1 MTEAPKRIS
10 LPESEVHYL
19 TNREMEN
26 DVAYVR
32 ADIADGMLAAL
43 EWAVER
49 LDVDFGMTD
58 KEQKTTMQ
66 RLVETI
72 ETAKVDA
79 RTSRERLED
88 ELADLLGADPKAK
101 STVA

>member
-1 MTEAPKRIS
+1 
-10 LPESEVHYL
+10 
-19 TNREMEN
+19 
-26 DVAYVR
+26 
-32 ADIADGMLAAL
+32 
-43 EWAVER
+43 
-49 LDVDFGMTD
+49 
-58 KEQKTTMQ
+58 MQ

-88 ELADLLGADPKAK
+88 ELADLQGADPKAK